1 MSLNPT
7 ALQTYYAEAGGLGAR
22 PVGTITTAGNAA
34 QMAALTKLIAAGN
47 YKRAA
52 EIVNEYQNAS
62 GAVQPQAQS
71 PFGALGVGVAGL
83 AAQGESAS
91 LGGLVGPLGILGS
104 DLQVLIESAFAGRP
118 RNAATIA
125 TLRVLLASQNPE
137 IRAVGAAINRVLRA
151 GLVTSSPAAAAII
164 RPALG
169 AAVKSLIAQGY
180 DARQVRQLFANA
192 FAGKVGSA
200 SLTSLQPVASPLTTR
215 QLPGA
220 RAAGLRPGAVVHDM
234 RSFGGIAPS
243 EAATVA
249 SQYEAPAA
257 VATEVG
263 PTIAAADLAPLTRAA
278 QIFGVEQAGTAVYRL
293 VRGEPLDAAQFGS
306 LAGVIVGGLAGDP
319 AAGAQVGLEVGTVVQ
334 TLQDLSQRYFGRT
347 LDSLVG
353 QAGRGALATLR
364 SLTTAQPQPS
374 PAPAPAAR
382 EIVSQPQPSP
392 TPTPSSREIVSQPE
406 AQQTLAEQQRA
417 IEQQLLGQQR
427 GVIPPPPAGQMLNH
441 QPGGCYSPAQIA
453 ELLDCPNFQKQL
465 QEKFTVTPAKN
476 GQPGQIVAKQP
487 LCVCCDSAA
496 DLILY
501 TQTNGLS
508 GACIQM
514 AAPAAELATL
524 AAATQGG

>member
-7 ALQTYYAEAGGLGAR
+7 ALQTYYSEGGGLGPR
-22 PVGTITTAGNAA
+22 PVGTVTTRGNPA
-34 QMAALTKLIAAGN
+34 QMAALSKLIAAGN

-52 EIVNEYQNAS
+52 EIVNEYQNEP
-62 GAVQPQAQS
+62 GAVQPQAQA

-83 AAQGESAS
+83 AGQGESAS

-125 TLRVLLASQNPE
+125 TLRILLASQNPE

-151 GLVTSSPAAAAII
+151 GLVTSSPGAAAII

-180 DARQVRQLFANA
+180 DAGQVRRLFANA
-192 FAGKVGSA
+192 FAGKTGSA
-200 SLTSLQPVASPLTTR
+200 NLTSLQPVASSPAVR
-215 QLPGA
+215 ELPGA
-220 RAAGLRPGAVVHDM
+220 RAAGLRPGAVVRDM
-234 RSFGGIAPS
+234 RTFGAIAPAD
-243 EAATVA
+243 AATVA

-257 VATEVG
+257 VAAEVG

-306 LAGVIVGGLAGDP
+306 LAGVIIGGLAGDP
-319 AAGAQVGLEVGTVVQ
+319 AAGAQVGLEVGTVAQ

-347 LDSLVG
+347 LDSLIG

-364 SLTTAQPQPS
+364 SLTTAQPQPI

-382 EIVSQPQPSP
+382 EIVSQPRPGP
-392 TPTPSSREIVSQPE
+392 TPAAREIVAQP
-406 AQQTLAEQQRA
+406 QQTLAEQQRA

-427 GVIPPPPAGQMLNH
+427 GVIPPPAGQMLNH
-441 QPGGCYSPAQIA
+441 QPGGCYSPAQIS

-465 QEKFTVTPAKN
+465 QEKFTVTPPKN

-501 TQTNGLS
+501 TQSNGLS